1 MVIETYS
8 FERASTGTLVVLDGS
23 SFLLAAVGG
32 PVYVLLNG
40 FFLEAMA
47 MVVITVL
54 IAGGAAFAIVAT
66 IGLVDSL
73 PISLAAILLIPLGA
87 LFIQGRMAIRLARR
101 GYLRR
106 GWIERY

>member
-8 FERASTGTLVVLDGS
+8 FERASTGTLVVLDRS

-32 PVYVLLNG
+32 PIYVLLSG
-40 FFLEAMA
+40 FFLEALA
-47 MVVITVL
+47 MVVVTVL
-54 IAGGAAFAIVAT
+54 IAGAAAFAIVAT

-73 PISLAAILLIPLGA
+73 PVSLTAIVFIPIAALA
-87 LFIQGRMAIRLARR
+87 IQGRTAIRLARR
-101 GYLRR
+101 CYLRQ